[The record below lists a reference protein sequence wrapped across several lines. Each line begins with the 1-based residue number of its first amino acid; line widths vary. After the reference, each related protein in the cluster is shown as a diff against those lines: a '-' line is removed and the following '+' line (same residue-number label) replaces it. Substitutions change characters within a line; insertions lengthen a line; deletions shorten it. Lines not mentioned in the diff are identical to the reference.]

1 MNDLMTDAIA
11 AFAQNL
17 RYAARGLRNT
27 PGFTLTAVLT
37 LAIGIGATT
46 AVFSVINGVLLRPLP
61 YPDAD
66 RLVAVSNV
74 FPNDGS
80 SFGLVSGSDV
90 ANWKADNQVFDR
102 LEFISHPDI
111 VAMSGGGYGERVA
124 VQHMSAEMVPLLG
137 IKAFMGTLPPDD
149 VSENNNPTGC
159 LISYEFWKHHFG
171 GDPKVLGQ
179 SIFVDTGSGPIA
191 AVLAPGFDLFGTGV
205 PDVYVIHGIP
215 NTVDSGINDVRWE
228 HAIGRLKP
236 GVSLEQAQAAMNVRQ
251 LRLAQMFPETYKD
264 LGIRVDPLQKRLF
277 GNWANIYY
285 TLFGI
290 VALVL
295 LIACANVANLLLVRG
310 DGRRKEIGVRVALGA
325 NRGSLVRQLLT
336 ESVLLSLVGGSL
348 GLVFAFVG
356 VKLFNL
362 WAPGWFPRETGA
374 IIDSRVLLFTLG
386 TCVLTGIAFGLVPA
400 YRAVRSSLTESLQE
414 GGRST
419 ATVSRHRTRNTL
431 VITEIALALV
441 LLICTGL
448 MINTLTRILRT
459 SPGFAPE
466 HLLTAQVRLTGDKY
480 IGHAVDASSDFNV
493 ILPPVERFCDRVLDR
508 LRSTPGVDDVAFIDW
523 LPLLDA
529 VGDSAQ
535 YASPGFT
542 IAGQSE
548 TTAAERPNVFRE
560 GVSADYF
567 AMMRIP
573 IVRGRGVSEQDTASN
588 AWVVVINQA
597 MAKRYWPNQDPIGQA
612 IKFDDSP
619 QEKPRQIVGIVQ
631 DVKQVSLT
639 EPALPEAFVPYQQ
652 FSSRIYPG
660 WTEARVHKSI
670 IVRTHADPKE
680 VMQSMHRLI
689 AELAPES
696 AIFGI
701 TTVEQTVSQSATD
714 WRFLS
719 QVLELF
725 AGIALLLA
733 VIGIYGV
740 ISYSVG
746 ERRHELGLR
755 MALGAQ
761 RGQVLGLVLRQ
772 AMLLSLVGVMIGVAG
787 SFVATPLLAKFL
799 YGVKPHDLL
808 TLVVVS
814 SVLFVITFVASY
826 VPARHA
832 TKIDPMQALR
842 HE

>member
-1 MNDLMTDAIA
+1 MTDAIA
-11 AFAQNL
+11 ALAQDL

-74 FPNDGS
+74 FPKDES
-80 SFGLVSGSDV
+80 HFGLVSGSDV
-90 ANWKADNQVFDR
+90 ANWRADNQVFDR
-102 LEFISHPDI
+102 LEFVSHPDI

-124 VQHMSAEMVPLLG
+124 VQHMSAEMVSLLG
-137 IKAFMGTLPPDD
+137 LKAFMGTLPPDD

-159 LISYEFWKHHFG
+159 LISYEFWKRHFG
-171 GDPKVLGQ
+171 GDPKTLGKT
-179 SIFVDTGSGPIA
+179 IFVDTGSGPIA
-191 AVLAPGFDLFGTGV
+191 AILAPGFDLFGTGV

-228 HAIGRLKP
+228 NAIGRLKP
-236 GVSLEQAQAAMNVRQ
+236 GVSIDQAQAAMKVRQ
-251 LRLAQMFPETYKD
+251 LHLAQMFPETYKD
-264 LGIRVDPLQKRLF
+264 LGVRVDPLQERLF
-277 GNWANIYY
+277 GRWASIYY
-285 TLFGI
+285 TLFGV

-310 DGRRKEIGVRVALGA
+310 DGRRKEVGVRVALGA
-325 NRGSLVRQLLT
+325 NRGSLIRQLLT
-336 ESVLLSLVGGSL
+336 ESVLLSLIGGMI
-348 GLVFAFVG
+348 GLVLAFVG
-356 VKLFNL
+356 VKLFDV
-362 WAPGWFPRETGA
+362 WAPVWFPREMAA
-374 IIDSRVLLFTLG
+374 IIDSRVLLFTFG

-400 YRAVRSSLTESLQE
+400 YRAVRTSLTASLQE

-419 ATVSRHRTRNTL
+419 ATVSRHCTRNTL
-431 VITEIALALV
+431 VVIEIALAFV

-459 SPGFAPE
+459 SPGFASE

-480 IGHAVDASSDFNV
+480 INQIVGADSAFNV
-493 ILPPVERFCDRVLDR
+493 ILPPVGQFYDRILDR
-508 LRSTPGVDDVAFIDW
+508 FRSTPGVEDVALIDW

-529 VGDSAQ
+529 AGDSAQ

-542 IAGQSE
+542 IAGQSAS
-548 TTAAERPNVFRE
+548 TAIERPNVFRE

-567 AMMRIP
+567 PMMRIP
-573 IVRGRGVSEQDTASN
+573 IVRGRGVSEQDTASS

-619 QEKPRQIVGIVQ
+619 DEKPRQIVGIVQ
-631 DVKQVSLT
+631 DVKQISLT
-639 EPALPEAFVPYQQ
+639 EPARPEAFVPYQQ
-652 FSSRIYPG
+652 LSSRIDPS

-670 IVRTHADPKE
+670 IIRTHADTKE
-680 VMQSMHRLI
+680 VMQSMRRI
-689 AELAPES
+689 ITVLAPES

-701 TTVEQTVSQSATD
+701 TTVERTVSQSATD

-733 VIGIYGV
+733 IIGIYGV

-761 RGQVLGLVLRQ
+761 REQVLGLVLRQ
-772 AMLLSLVGVMIGVAG
+772 AMLLSLVGVMIGIAG
-787 SFVATPLLAKFL
+787 SFAATPLLAKFL
-799 YGVKPHDLL
+799 YGVKAHDPL
-808 TLVVVS
+808 TLVLVS
-814 SVLFVITFVASY
+814 SLLMAVTFVASY
-826 VPARHA
+826 VPARHVG
-832 TKIDPMQALR
+832 KIDPMQALR
-842 HE
+842 HG